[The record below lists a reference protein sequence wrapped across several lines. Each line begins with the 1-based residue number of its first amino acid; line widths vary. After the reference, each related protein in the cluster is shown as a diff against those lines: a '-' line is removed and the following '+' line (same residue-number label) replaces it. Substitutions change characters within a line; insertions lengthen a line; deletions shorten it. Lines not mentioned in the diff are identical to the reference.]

1 VSSNPN
7 SRLQFGPPCVPQTVA
22 AQAAATPDHVAL
34 VTGSQVMTYAEM
46 NRRANQLAHHLRA
59 LGVGRDKV
67 VGLLVERSPSMVV
80 GALAIL
86 KAGGAYLPLDS
97 AVPMERLAFM
107 LREAG
112 AEVVVTRSGMARTL
126 PVGKWQV
133 VDLDLSQQ
141 FDRYPVD
148 DPRVELAPEDLAYV
162 IFTSGSTGKPKGVE
176 VTHGGLKNL
185 VLWHCRAFQVT
196 AADRASHQA
205 SLGFD
210 AAVWEIWPY
219 LAAGASL
226 YIPSEEVRMQPEA
239 LRDWLVENG
248 ITITFLATAL
258 AESMLV
264 LDWPAQTAL
273 RTLLTGADVLRRRP
287 AAKLPFTLVNNYGP
301 TECTVV
307 ATSGVV
313 ATAGTNPARPSIGC
327 PIDNTLVYVLDE
339 QMNPVAEGTP
349 GELYIGGPSLARG
362 YCSRP
367 DLTEQKFVRNPFSS
381 QPGSRLYR
389 TGDLVRR
396 LPAGEI
402 EFLGRLDEQIKIR
415 GYRVEPEEIVALLNA
430 HPEVVNACVIDREDQ
445 AGEKRLVAYL
455 VFVPGP
461 TPSAGTFREHLRT
474 QLPDY
479 MIPAAFVRLETLPLA
494 ASGKLDRQALPS
506 PDSTNLLRDE
516 DFTGWQS
523 IVEERLAAV
532 IAPLLQVDRVGP
544 HDNFFLMGG
553 HSLLGTQLLAKISE
567 TFGVELTLL
576 SLFDHPTLAEMSSEI
591 EKLILQK
598 IALQEETMPREF
610 VPTPTGGTAR

>member
-1 VSSNPN
+1 MSSNHNRQLERVP
-7 SRLQFGPPCVPQTVA
+7 SCVPEMVT
-22 AQAAATPDHVAL
+22 AQAAATPEQIAL
-34 VTGSQVMTYAEM
+34 VAGTEVLTYADL

-59 LGVGRDKV
+59 LGVGTDKV
-67 VGLLVERSPSMVV
+67 VGLFLERSPSMVV
-80 GALAIL
+80 AALAVL

-97 AVPMERLAFM
+97 AVPAERLAFM

-112 AEVVVTRSGMARTL
+112 VEVVVTRSGMAATV
-126 PVGKWQV
+126 PAGNWQI
-133 VDLDLSQQ
+133 VDLDLRAQ
-141 FDRYPVD
+141 FDHYPGD
-148 DPRVELAPEDLAYV
+148 DPRVELALEDLAYV

-176 VTHGGLKNL
+176 ITHAGLRNL
-185 VLWHCRAFQVT
+185 VLWHVGAFQVT
-196 AADRASHQA
+196 PEDRASHQA

-210 AAVWEIWPY
+210 AAVWEVWPY
-219 LAAGASL
+219 LAVGASL
-226 YIPSEEVRMQPEA
+226 YIPSEDIRKQPEA
-239 LRDWLVENG
+239 LRDWFVENR

-258 AESMLV
+258 AESMLA
-264 LDWPAQTAL
+264 LDWPPQTAL

-287 AAKLPFTLVNNYGP
+287 AEKLPFTLVNNYGP

-313 ATAGTNPARPSIGC
+313 ATAENQTGRPTIGR

-339 QMNPVAEGTP
+339 QMKPVADGIP
-349 GELYIGGPSLARG
+349 GELFLGGPSLARG
-362 YCSRP
+362 YCNRP
-367 DLTEQKFVRNPFSS
+367 DLTEQKFVRNPFSA

-396 LPAGEI
+396 LPEGEL
-402 EFLGRLDEQIKIR
+402 EFMGRADEQIKIR
-415 GYRVEPEEIVALLNA
+415 GYRVEPEEIVAVLNS
-430 HPEVVNACVIDREDQ
+430 HPQVENACVIAREDQ
-445 AGEKRLVAYL
+445 AGEKRLVAY
-455 VFVPGP
+455 VEVVSGA
-461 TPSAGTFREHLRT
+461 TPSAGTLRDHLRK

-479 MIPAAFVRLETLPLA
+479 MIPTAFVKLASLPLS
-494 ASGKLDRQALPS
+494 ASGKLDRQALPAPES
-506 PDSTNLLRDE
+506 ANVLRDQE
-516 DFTGWQS
+516 FTGWQS

-576 SLFDHPTLAEMSSEI
+576 GLFDHPTLAEMSSEI

-598 IALQEETMPREF
+598 IAQEEAPGADYA
-610 VPTPTGGTAR
+610 PAPTGGSTR